1 MNTGG
6 GIDSIYVKD
15 GATLIMNG
23 GIHVILHEPLAILN
37 ISGGIPTYYP
47 CSLITF
53 DYSNAPS
60 GGCFIT
66 SAKEN
71 TDIISI
77 SLFPNPVANE
87 LRIQNAEL
95 RIEEIEIYNVLGE
108 KCLTPSLSKGEGASI
123 NVSSLSAGI
132 YFVRVKTNEG
142 IRESKFVKE

>member
-15 GATLIMNG
+15 GATLNMNG
-23 GIHVILHEPLAILN
+23 GIHVILHEPSAILN
-37 ISGGIPTYYP
+37 ISGGAPTYYP

-66 SAKEN
+66 AEREN
-71 TDIISI
+71 AGLMSVLIS
-77 SLFPNPVANE
+77 PNPATSE

-95 RIEEIEIYNVLGE
+95 RIENIEIYNPLGE
-108 KCLTPSLSKGEGASI
+108 KVFQSHISNLTSQISIDISQLPS
-123 NVSSLSAGI
+123 GI
-132 YFVRVKTNEG
+132 YFLR
-142 IRESKFVKE
+142 